1 MRFPFLLSLGLSS
14 FVTPAI
20 DVKVWFLNSCLVLIS
35 NLVKDATHFQLLSCS
50 VWKSSS
56 FYISPLSGF
65 SPVNHRTEKV
75 YFLPHCR
82 ACCGF
87 VLIEMFVIF
96 EGAFGLWS
104 AVHVCLRSREL
115 LPGFHNHYG
124 LCQTEEAGRW
134 WDVEQVPRLHCSAPY
149 PCSGFSVTC
158 HQGKTRITQWN

>member
-1 MRFPFLLSLGLSS
+1 MG
-14 FVTPAI
+14 
-20 DVKVWFLNSCLVLIS
+20 
-35 NLVKDATHFQLLSCS
+35 S
-50 VWKSSS
+50 VQWT
-56 FYISPLSGF
+56 
-65 SPVNHRTEKV
+65 TEQKRCT
-75 YFLPHCR
+75 FFHI

-158 HQGKTRITQWN
+158 HQGKTRKCYSMKLNKSLYFDNGNRYLSCLSLLYLVMKCNVLPESSRFKTTDCVAN